1 MKNLQTVEH
10 DFPIYWNTYIMYG
23 DSSGL
28 EDGEQEIIDEIL
40 KELELTNCVDIK
52 DNQYFRWDTP
62 YHMPSGY
69 GGDYATY
76 VFLEDLGDLQRPAYK
91 SDLLSHVT
99 KLQEISNKCVQLE
112 IPNPDR
118 AYDEYYRM

>member
-1 MKNLQTVEH
+1 
-10 DFPIYWNTYIMYG
+10 MYG

-28 EDGEQEIIDEIL
+28 ENGEQEIIDEIL

-52 DNQYFRWDTP
+52 DNQYFTWDSP
-62 YHMPSGY
+62 YHMPVGY

-76 VFLEDLGDLQRPAYK
+76 VFLEDLGDLQEPAYK

-99 KLQEISNKCVQLE
+99 KL
-112 IPNPDR
+112 
-118 AYDEYYRM
+118 

>member
-1 MKNLQTVEH
+1 
-10 DFPIYWNTYIMYG
+10 
-23 DSSGL
+23 
-28 EDGEQEIIDEIL
+28 
-40 KELELTNCVDIK
+40 
-52 DNQYFRWDTP
+52 
-62 YHMPSGY
+62 MPSGY

-76 VFLEDLGDLQRPAYK
+76 VFLEDLGDLQRPAYE